1 MRSTLTS
8 QLLRVGWAAGKGAR
22 ESRLRSV
29 ALAVAAALLASAL
42 CVIVAA
48 SAVYDGRVDKAA
60 ARSPQTLDADPT
72 ARPVALW
79 GYAYDTVDDL
89 QYSVIFIAPLVKDA
103 PLPPG
108 LAKWPGPGEVM
119 LSPALAE
126 AGEREGIQ
134 TRLGKV
140 VGSIGP
146 EGLES
151 PGERVAYVHPPD
163 SHLGDSRLFK
173 IVGYGNPAG
182 SGIGEH
188 TLVTPLWILQMAST
202 ALLVVPALVLVAI
215 AARLGAAGRDRRTT
229 LVEALGG
236 GAGARAVINL
246 GEAFLP
252 AALGAAAG
260 LLPWLLAMA
269 VDYRLPLTGFV
280 MPSAQLRSVWAELI
294 AAALIAL
301 AVVLAAVVLLHRARK
316 QRKKRGAGQSVLPRP
331 SSEKLPTLKV
341 VLCAAFLLLATRGPD
356 LFAAR
361 SPFWFIILYMIG
373 VIGTLAT
380 LPSVISLATAAL
392 GNVLAGFGGRKG
404 HASALVAGRW
414 MSEQPGVTARL
425 VAGVVI
431 GIGLMGQVQVHSSR
445 ISEPMIAAEATVNR
459 IGASVLTLKSPAE
472 PERVDAFASAIPQ
485 GIRTLAL
492 TAPDSDGNTVLKAPC
507 ATLDQLRLACAGTD
521 VITRAHPDKRLA
533 ELANWGSPSGRIAV
547 SAAPVTDD
555 SGRQEQQL
563 VLLSESQADLP
574 VNAVKAAAY
583 EHLSLSPGVGT
594 LGYSWYVGA
603 KERAE
608 TVNWAILFGIIGLL
622 TLGIA
627 AALNNA
633 AEFLRFSRATAP
645 LTVLTG
651 QQRIYHSVAAW
662 TIGLPLLLATGIG
675 LFANYFLSAPMT
687 VPLIGARISSAG
699 VVAMGTIGLM
709 LALASWAAGAAQ
721 AVGQAGRWTPEAD

>member
-8 QLLRVGWAAGKGAR
+8 QLLRVGRAAGKGAR
-22 ESRLRSV
+22 ESRLRAV
-29 ALAVAAALLASAL
+29 ALAVAAGLLASAL
-42 CVIVAA
+42 CSIFAA
-48 SAVYDGRVDKAA
+48 SAVYDGRVDRSA
-60 ARSPQTLDADPT
+60 ARSPQTLDAHPT
-72 ARPVALW
+72 AQPVALW
-79 GYAYDTVDDL
+79 GYTYDTVEDL
-89 QYSVIFIAPLVKDA
+89 QYSVIFIAPLVNEA

-126 AGEREGIQ
+126 AGEREGIS

-151 PGERVAYVHPPD
+151 PGERVAYVHPAD
-163 SHLGDSRLFK
+163 SHLNDPRLFK

-188 TLVTPLWILQMAST
+188 TLVTPLWILQMALT

-215 AARLGAAGRDRRTT
+215 AARLGATGRDRRTA
-229 LVEALGG
+229 LLEALGG
-236 GAGARAVINL
+236 GARARALINL
-246 GEAFLP
+246 GEASLP
-252 AALGAAAG
+252 AALGTAVG

-301 AVVLAAVVLLHRARK
+301 VVVLAAVVLLHRTRR
-316 QRKKRGAGQSVLPRP
+316 QRKKKGAGQSVLPRP
-331 SSEKLPTLKV
+331 NSQKLPTLKV

-356 LFAAR
+356 LLAAR
-361 SPFWFIILYMIG
+361 SPFWFIILYMTG

-380 LPSVISLATAAL
+380 LPAVISLATAAL
-392 GNVLAGFGGRKG
+392 GNVLADFGRRKG
-404 HASALVAGRW
+404 HASALVSGRW

-425 VAGVVI
+425 VAGLVI

-472 PERVDAFASAIPQ
+472 PGRVDAFTNAIPQ
-485 GIRTLAL
+485 GIHTLAL

-507 ATLDQLRLACAGTD
+507 ATLDQLRLACLGTD
-521 VITRAHPDKRLA
+521 VITRAHPDERLA

-547 SAAPVTDD
+547 SAAPVADV
-555 SGRQEQQL
+555 SGSQEQLL
-563 VLLSESQADLP
+563 VLLSESRADLP

-583 EHLSLSPGVGT
+583 EHLSLSPGVGS

-608 TVNWAILFGIIGLL
+608 TVNWAVLLGIIGLL

-651 QQRIYHSVAAW
+651 RQKIFHMVAAW

-687 VPLIGARISSAG
+687 VPLIGASISAPG
-699 VVAMGTIGLM
+699 VVAMGTIGML
-709 LALASWAAGAAQ
+709 LALVSWGAGASQ
-721 AVGQAGRWTPEAD
+721 AVRQAGRWTPEAD